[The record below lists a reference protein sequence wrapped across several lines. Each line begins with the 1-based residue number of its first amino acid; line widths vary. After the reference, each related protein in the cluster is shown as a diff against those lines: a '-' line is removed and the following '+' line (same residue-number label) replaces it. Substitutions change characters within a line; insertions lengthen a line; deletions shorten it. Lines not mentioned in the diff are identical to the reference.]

1 MTLVTRL
8 GGAAAIVVLMGCG
21 SPSPDAPVSSHTT
34 GSAEVIRSAPT
45 GDVPRTN
52 PGANAPAHQAPTQ
65 TSPLGP
71 TAQQASI
78 PGALITDAS
87 RATSPAHDARA
98 QTAASSAGTP
108 PSDEQTTA
116 EYAQREA
123 RYNWGTEVREHP
135 DVTVR
140 PQTLELWAEQPDDEI
155 DPLTYALVDQDDHE
169 WAQELWEEQFI
180 QEVEADA
187 P

>member
-1 MTLVTRL
+1 
-8 GGAAAIVVLMGCG
+8 MGCG
-21 SPSPDAPVSSHTT
+21 SPSPDAPVSGHTT
-34 GSAEVIRSAPT
+34 GSAEAIRSAPA

-52 PGANAPAHQAPTQ
+52 PGANAPARQASTQ

-87 RATSPAHDARA
+87 RATSPAPDARI
-98 QTAASSAGTP
+98 QTPASPTGTQQP
-108 PSDEQTTA
+108 DERADA
-116 EYAQREA
+116 ECAQREA
-123 RYNWGTEVREHP
+123 RYNWGTEVWEHP

-140 PQTLELWAEQPDDEI
+140 PQALELWAEQPDDEI
-155 DPLTYALVDQDDHE
+155 DPVTYALVDQDEQE

>member
-1 MTLVTRL
+1 
-8 GGAAAIVVLMGCG
+8 MGCG
-21 SPSPDAPVSSHTT
+21 SPSPDAPVSGHTT
-34 GSAEVIRSAPT
+34 GSAEAIRSAPA
-45 GDVPRTN
+45 GDAPRTS
-52 PGANAPAHQAPTQ
+52 PGANASARQAPTQ

-87 RATSPAHDARA
+87 RATSPAPDARI
-98 QTAASSAGTP
+98 QTPASPTGTQQP
-108 PSDEQTTA
+108 DGRADAEQ
-116 EYAQREA
+116 AQREA
-123 RYNWGTEVREHP
+123 RQSWYAEVGEHP
-135 DVTVR
+135 DSTGR
-140 PQTLELWAEQPDDEI
+140 LQALELWAEQLDDGI
-155 DPLTYALVDQDDHE
+155 DPVTLTYALVDQDDHE